1 MKALIVDDNDI
12 ARMTLA
18 HLAKQIPHLTI
29 VREYSNAM
37 EAYLH
42 LQSDPVDLLFLDIEM
57 PEMTGIE
64 LTKNLSG
71 RDTIIIFTSS
81 KKEYALEAFELNIA
95 DYLLKPVTPARFLQ
109 AVSKAQAVLDSRKE
123 NIQVGKDE
131 FLFVRDSNITRRLK
145 LDDIFYAEAMGDYV
159 KFYTKEKNICHSRYH
174 ESGRRTSPERHFYPC
189 TPLLHYRCRK
199 NRYTSGRRDYDQ
211 RKIHSC
217 SRRLQ
222 KSAQYKNECFL
233 KKFTLNFYQPSRLL

>member
-42 LQSDPVDLLFLDIEM
+42 LQNDPVDLLFLDIEM

-159 KFYTKEKNICHSRYH
+159 KFYTREKTFVIHGTMKAA
-174 ESGRRTSPERHFYPC
+174 EERLPKDTFIRVHRSYIIAVGKIDTLQDGGIMINGKFIPVADA
-189 TPLLHYRCRK
+189 YRK
-199 NRYTSGRRDYDQ
+199 V
-211 RKIHSC
+211 
-217 SRRLQ
+217 
-222 KSAQYKNECFL
+222 
-233 KKFTLNFYQPSRLL
+233 LNTRMNVF

>member
-18 HLAKQIPHLTI
+18 HLAKQIPGLTI
-29 VREYSNAM
+29 VREYSSAV

-42 LQSDPVDLLFLDIEM
+42 LQNDPVDLLFLDIEM

-64 LTKNLSG
+64 LTRNLSG
-71 RDTIIIFTSS
+71 RETIIIFTSS
-81 KKEYALEAFELNIA
+81 KKDYALEAFELNIA

-109 AVSKAQAVLDSRKE
+109 AVSKAQAVIESRKE
-123 NIQVGKDE
+123 NVQLSKDE

-159 KFYTKEKNICHSRYH
+159 KFFTREKTYVIHGTMKAAEERLPKDIFIRVHRSYIIAVGKIDTLQDGGIMINGKFIPVADAYRKMLNTRMNI
-174 ESGRRTSPERHFYPC
+174 F
-189 TPLLHYRCRK
+189 
-199 NRYTSGRRDYDQ
+199 
-211 RKIHSC
+211 
-217 SRRLQ
+217 
-222 KSAQYKNECFL
+222 
-233 KKFTLNFYQPSRLL
+233 